1 MPGIALHQHRAVGIQ
16 QFWDQFKVFVEFM
29 DEQVMH
35 DGQFA
40 VLPIWTH
47 LDLTPTPL
55 RLVGRQVQKLHPVVG
70 AAHFAA
76 WKAASTDGNHMP

>member
-1 MPGIALHQHRAVGIQ
+1 MPGIALHQHRAAGIQ

-55 RLVGRQVQKLHPVVG
+55 RLVGRLPHRGLYQRPVPIRRRPRRGRGV
-70 AAHFAA
+70 
-76 WKAASTDGNHMP
+76 

>member
-1 MPGIALHQHRAVGIQ
+1 MPSIALHQHRAAGIQ

-55 RLVGRQVQKLHPVVG
+55 RLVGRQVQKLYPVVG
-70 AAHFAA
+70 GCTLCRLESGFY
-76 WKAASTDGNHMP
+76 